1 MKGLSLR
8 DFDYGASAKALLTPR
23 IVSLLTE
30 LHEHKVRMQVFANTR
45 PEQVEKLLDLAKVQ
59 SIDASNRIE
68 GIFTSDSRLKAIAMN
83 KSKPRSRNEEEIA
96 GYRDVLAI
104 IHESN
109 EFIPVSPNIIVQFH
123 RDLYKYTACSHGGR
137 FKDSDNAIAE
147 ITLGGESF
155 IRFAPVS
162 AVATPGA
169 LEAICE
175 ALNKA
180 KKDDQVDSLLLS
192 CLFILDFLC
201 IHPFTDGNGR
211 MSRLLTLLLFY
222 QAGYEVGRYVSI
234 EKIIERS
241 KESYYEV
248 LREDSR
254 GWHEGDNDYEELTA
268 YYLGVLIAAY
278 RSFGEL
284 SSILVSAKLSKS
296 KAVRQTIEAT
306 IGKFTKSQLI
316 EGIPNVS
323 ERTIEVVL
331 LDMLKEGRIEKIGG
345 GRYTAYTLKPKNE

>member
-1 MKGLSLR
+1 MKLFSNAHPQQIER
-8 DFDYGASAKALLTPR
+8 
-23 IVSLLTE
+23 
-30 LHEHKVRMQVFANTR
+30 
-45 PEQVEKLLDLAKVQ
+45 LLDIAKIQ

-83 KSKPRSRNEEEIA
+83 KTKPRSRNEEEIA
-96 GYRDVLAI
+96 GYRDVLAV

-109 EFIPVSPNIIVQFH
+109 EFIPVSSNIILQFH
-123 RDLYKYTACSHGGR
+123 RDLYKYTTYSHGGR

-147 ITLGGESF
+147 ISPEGETF

-175 ALNKA
+175 AFSKA
-180 KKDDQVDSLLLS
+180 KKDERIDPLLLS

-222 QAGYEVGRYVSI
+222 QSGYGVGRYVSV

-248 LREDSR
+248 LREDSQ
-254 GWHEGDNDYEELTA
+254 GWHEADNDYEEFTA
-268 YYLGVLIAAY
+268 YYLGVLVAAY
-278 RSFGEL
+278 RSFDELASILSDTEL
-284 SSILVSAKLSKS
+284 SKPEE
-296 KAVRQTIEAT
+296 VRQTIAKT
-306 IGKFTKSQLI
+306 IGRFTKSELI
-316 EGIPNVS
+316 ERVPNVS
-323 ERTIEVVL
+323 ERTIEIVL
-331 LDMLKEGRIEKIGG
+331 SDMLKEGLIEKLGG
-345 GRYTAYTLKPKNE
+345 GRYTAYVLKRR